1 MYTGRR
7 KDSTMTGRKL
17 IIPALAAIAST
28 TVAVALITPAHAAP
42 IGPCAEVP
50 SVGVC
55 VPASEQPSPPTQ
67 NNLGEVALPP
77 DAGSGMQFVN

>member
-1 MYTGRR
+1 MTGRR
-7 KDSTMTGRKL
+7 L

-28 TVAVALITPAHAAP
+28 TVAVALITPAYAAP

-50 SVGVC
+50 SIGVC

-67 NNLGEVALPP
+67 HNLGEVALPP
-77 DAGSGMQFVN
+77 DASSGAQFVN

>member
-1 MYTGRR
+1 
-7 KDSTMTGRKL
+7 MTGRKL

-42 IGPCAEVP
+42 VGPCAEVP
-50 SVGVC
+50 YIGVC

-67 NNLGEVALPP
+67 HNLGEVALPP
-77 DAGSGMQFVN
+77 DTSSGVQVVN